1 MRRLI
6 GMVLLMAML
15 AAVSACRNT
24 YATGGTSS
32 GGGGNGMIH
41 TGIPF

>member
-1 MRRLI
+1 MRRVM
-6 GMVLLMAML
+6 GMVLLLAML
-15 AAVSACRNT
+15 ATVGACRNT

-32 GGGGNGMIH
+32 NGGGSGAIH

>member
-1 MRRLI
+1 M
-6 GMVLLMAML
+6 GVVALLAML

-32 GGGGNGMIH
+32 NGGGSGTIH

>member
-6 GMVLLMAML
+6 GVMLLLAMVT
-15 AAVSACRNT
+15 AVSACRNT

-32 GGGGNGMIH
+32 NGGGNGMLH

>member
-1 MRRLI
+1 MRQLI

-32 GGGGNGMIH
+32 NGGGNGVIH

>member
-1 MRRLI
+1 MRRFI
-6 GMVLLMAML
+6 GVVLMLTML

-24 YATGGTSS
+24 YAS
-32 GGGGNGMIH
+32 GGSSSNSGGNGTIH

>member
-1 MRRLI
+1 MRRAI

-15 AAVSACRNT
+15 AAVSACRNPT
-24 YATGGTSS
+24 AS
-32 GGGGNGMIH
+32 GGGGSNGGGSGMIH

>member
-1 MRRLI
+1 MRRMI
-6 GMVLLMAML
+6 GFVLLMAML
-15 AAVSACRNT
+15 TAMSACRNT

-41 TGIPF
+41 SGIPF

>member
-1 MRRLI
+1 MRRLM
-6 GMVLLMAML
+6 GMVLLLAMV

-24 YATGGTSS
+24 YAEGGTGSN
-32 GGGGNGMIH
+32 GGGSGMIH